1 MIVIKNQQLWFDT
14 ALSYRVRLEKSSL
27 VSMIA
32 HIKSN
37 IEVLGFELTDDIVF
51 SIYEEISEKEKTIL
65 GVEFIVPIDR
75 PFESNCH
82 YVFKPNFKLE
92 NALLLKFCGRTSEL
106 LDVRKKLWEYV
117 LNNNV
122 TALTNVYYSVKQL
135 SDESIVANAYLG
147 ISGNSL

>member
-1 MIVIKNQQLWFDT
+1 MNIIKNQQLWFDT
-14 ALSYRVRLEKSSL
+14 TLSYRVRLEKSSL
-27 VSMIA
+27 VSMIT

-51 SIYEEISEKEKTIL
+51 SIYEEIAEKEKTIL
-65 GVEFIVPIDR
+65 GVEFIIPIDR

-92 NALLLKFCGRTSEL
+92 NAILLKFCGRTSEL
-106 LDVRKKLWEYV
+106 LDVRKILWEYI